1 MSKWKLTN
9 DTLTNTLKPILT
21 NKITTILDNTF
32 MLILI
37 LTFAFTLNFTK
48 TGLTN
53 FNMFYKQINYQRHP
67 IGLYKI

>member
-1 MSKWKLTN
+1 
-9 DTLTNTLKPILT
+9 
-21 NKITTILDNTF
+21 

-53 FNMFYKQINYQRHP
+53 FNMFYKQINYQIHP